1 MVKQKLQSP
10 VVWGVV
16 FTTTLTQLEML
27 SKGECNGWT
36 IAMSICTV
44 IIAFLGALNNPNDT
58 RNF

>member
-1 MVKQKLQSP
+1 MKTKLQSP

-16 FTTTLTQLEML
+16 FTTVLAQLESL
-27 SKGECNGWT
+27 SKGAVNGWT
-36 IAMSICTV
+36 IGMSLCTV

>member
-1 MVKQKLQSP
+1 MKTKLQSP

-16 FTTTLTQLEML
+16 FTTILAQLEIL
-27 SKGECNGWT
+27 SKGNVNGWT
-36 IAMSICTV
+36 IAMSVCTV

>member
-1 MVKQKLQSP
+1 MKTKLQSP

-16 FTTTLTQLEML
+16 FTTILAQLEIL

-36 IAMSICTV
+36 IAMSVCTV
-44 IIAFLGALNNPNDT
+44 IISFLGALNNPNDT